1 MVAQAN
7 MTETERP
14 FQPLLKLARALVD
27 TPADGRSAEVL
38 AAGILDLRGA
48 ADLVELVC
56 ARWLRGFERVGGPEA
71 AGATSTVAWVQS
83 ECRLSGQAAADRVEV
98 GRHLDALPRVA
109 AAVESGEIGFEHAAV
124 LARTARDV
132 GPQVIRAAEEDLL
145 DEARRTD
152 PGRVRGVARSF
163 RHAVDSGAFLAN
175 AMSQRDRRRLR
186 LIEYADG
193 MTAIDGLLDPESAA
207 VVRTALDPFMMP
219 AAGDDRTAEQRR
231 LDGLVAM
238 GRQSLSG
245 GMAGPAGRRRAQVI
259 VLVSEASLRGKP
271 GAPAADMGRGAMV
284 PAESARRIACDC
296 VLTTV
301 SVDADGKPAHP
312 GRSRRTFTPGEW
324 AVMAARDRGCRW
336 PGCGA
341 PLDWCD
347 GHHLDSWVFTRR
359 TSVATSVLLCDQH
372 HRKVHEGGW
381 TLTGDPRNELVAVPP
396 NQDGSPGVRVS
407 AGVLGANVWRER
419 AGRRSR
425 RAAPTEVRA
434 GPAAL
439 LA

>member
-1 MVAQAN
+1 MIAHAEA
-7 MTETERP
+7 TDTERP
-14 FQPLLKLARALVD
+14 FRALLQLARALVD

-38 AAGILDLRGA
+38 AAGILDLRCT

-56 ARWLRGFERVGGPEA
+56 SRWLRGFEQVGGPEA
-71 AGATSTVAWVQS
+71 AGATSTVAWAQS

-98 GRHLDALPRVA
+98 GRHLDVLPRVA

-132 GPQVIRAAEEDLL
+132 GPQVMRAAEEDLL
-145 DEARRTD
+145 DEARRID
-152 PGRVRGVARSF
+152 PGRLRGVARSF
-163 RHAVDSGAFLAN
+163 RHAVDSAAFLAN
-175 AMSQRDRRRLR
+175 AIKQHDRRRLR
-186 LIEYADG
+186 LIDYTDG
-193 MTAIDGLLDPESAA
+193 MTAVDGLLDPESAA

-219 AAGDDRTAEQRR
+219 TAGDDRSTEQRR
-231 LDGLVAM
+231 ADAFVTLA
-238 GRQSLSG
+238 RQSLRG
-245 GMAGPAGRRRAQVI
+245 GSAGSAGRRRPQVI
-259 VLVSEASLRGKP
+259 VLVREATLRGEA

-301 SVDADGKPAHP
+301 TVNAAGQATEP

-324 AVMAARDRGCRW
+324 AAMATRDRGCRW

-341 PLDWCD
+341 PLDWCE

-359 TSVATSVLLCDQH
+359 TSIGTSALLCDKH

-381 TLTGDPRNELVAVPP
+381 TLTGDPGKELVAVPP
-396 NQDGSPGVRVS
+396 RRDGSPGLPAS
-407 AGVLGANVWRER
+407 AGVLGARVWRER

-425 RAAPTEVRA
+425 RAAPVEVRA